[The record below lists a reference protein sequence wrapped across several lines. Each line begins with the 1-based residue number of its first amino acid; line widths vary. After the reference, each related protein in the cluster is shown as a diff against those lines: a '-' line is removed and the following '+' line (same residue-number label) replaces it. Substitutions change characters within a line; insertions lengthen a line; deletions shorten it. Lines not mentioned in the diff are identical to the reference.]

1 MCYTSRVGHVTK
13 SPRVL
18 LLATLAATTVVG
30 LVLAAN
36 AFAGY
41 RIYCNGFNGAL
52 TNGGAYCNGEAQ
64 GVYGD
69 NETYG
74 SFRDIP
80 TCEKA
85 VAVGN
90 GRTISFRCSGTT
102 TSAGN
107 DLDYYFSHGFDV
119 RLTGKNNDSGRHN
132 MQAIAYF

>member
-1 MCYTSRVGHVTK
+1 MGHVTK

-36 AFAGY
+36 AFAGGS
-41 RIYCNGFNGAL
+41 RIYCNGFMGSL

-74 SFRDIP
+74 TYRDIP

-107 DLDYYFSHGFDV
+107 DLDYYFSHRFDV
-119 RLTGKNNDSGRHN
+119 RLSGKNNDSGRHY
-132 MQAIAYF
+132 MEAIAYF